1 MYKIQMKNKKKF
13 LTAERRNKNPQ
24 DRLKSRVKYGKCFV
38 FAAKKKKKKK
48 NLPKFFFIVSIADR
62 FPFYVM

>member
-1 MYKIQMKNKKKF
+1 MKNKKKS

-38 FAAKKKKKKK
+38 FAAKKKEEEEE
-48 NLPKFFFIVSIADR
+48 KFTKVFFYR
-62 FPFYVM
+62 LNR

>member
-1 MYKIQMKNKKKF
+1 MYKIQMKNKKKS

-38 FAAKKKKKKK
+38 FAAKKKK

-62 FPFYVM
+62 FPFYVI